1 MKMGEKT
8 ARKNNQIS
16 EQYIKEILQSLKS
29 INYGSITLVIQDGIV
44 IQVETNEKIR
54 LK

>member
-1 MKMGEKT
+1 MERRIE
-8 ARKNNQIS
+8 RKNQIS
-16 EQYIKEILQSLKS
+16 EEYIKKIVESLKNIS
-29 INYGSITLVIQDGIV
+29 YGSITLVIQDGIV

>member
-1 MKMGEKT
+1 MEAKII
-8 ARKNNQIS
+8 RKKNQIS

-29 INYGSITLVIQDGIV
+29 ISYGSITLVIQDGIV
-44 IQVETNEKIR
+44 IQVETKEKIR